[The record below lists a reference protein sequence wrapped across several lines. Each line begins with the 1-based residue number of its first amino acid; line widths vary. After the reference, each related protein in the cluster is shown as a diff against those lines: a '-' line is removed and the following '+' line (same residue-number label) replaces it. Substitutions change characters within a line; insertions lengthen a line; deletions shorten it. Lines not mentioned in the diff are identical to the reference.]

1 MFWSFSFA
9 PCFQRTHR
17 CKKYTGFSQCLNVK
31 IPFGPSSLER
41 ASHFSNRLTYIIAI
55 HLRFLDFKIDVCCL
69 NAVQLSSVSF
79 RPSADYVVC
88 LLCSIGDAV
97 ALILCPRG
105 TADMDESKLLTWC
118 CLLCSPIKD
127 GAALL
132 FHNLPS
138 NMLQVYSDTRHL
150 CFTLHVDPCFPFR
163 ELICVKVTKQPFMTL
178 PINFTMNLIWKTLK
192 VAHTI
197 VESNFF

>member
-118 CLLCSPIKD
+118 CLLCSPID
-127 GAALL
+127 QRRCSPPVSQPAFQYAASVQRHPPSL
-132 FHNLPS
+132 FHPS
-138 NMLQVYSDTRHL
+138 CWPLFSLSWIDMCKGNKAAIYD
-150 CFTLHVDPCFPFR
+150 FTH
-163 ELICVKVTKQPFMTL
+163 
-178 PINFTMNLIWKTLK
+178 
-192 VAHTI
+192 
-197 VESNFF
+197 